1 MQVPASG
8 QPAAAVIAGEPT
20 KGVCLYRLWDSGFAA
35 VSAPGPNRDHPEDWI
50 AWHFTHGKNLQSI
63 LESSSLKC
71 NTSGT
76 QHVSVADESIKN
88 DRLNIPVDL
97 PPPYP
102 ASVVGDHVPFYLAP
116 RSPKLYRLAK
126 QGTNQAWLVYF
137 GVRLGDLPDD
147 LNWCISNGNAR
158 SGRTEFTRG
167 LNGLGEFVDFDT
179 LCMRDWPDP
188 EDWDRPRRRQAELL
202 VYREVPLGLVSHV
215 VCKTEA
221 VMKRVRLLL
230 ADVGAMMQYR
240 IEPRNYFP
248 EIP

>member
-1 MQVPASG
+1 
-8 QPAAAVIAGEPT
+8 
-20 KGVCLYRLWDSGFAA
+20 
-35 VSAPGPNRDHPEDWI
+35 
-50 AWHFTHGKNLQSI
+50 
-63 LESSSLKC
+63 
-71 NTSGT
+71 
-76 QHVSVADESIKN
+76 VSVADESIKN

-116 RSPKLYRLAK
+116 RSPMLYRLAK
-126 QGTNQAWLVYF
+126 RGHNQEHLVYL
-137 GVRLGDLPDD
+137 GVRLGDLPDK
-147 LNWCISNGNAR
+147 LNWCVSDGNAR
-158 SGRTEFTRG
+158 SRDTEFMRG

-221 VMKRVRLLL
+221 ILQHVRPLF